1 MEIFPI
7 PSDSQ
12 SLFLNKYSISYFS
25 GANNKKNA
33 VYYMKYKSSVTILNH
48 CKAERKRL
56 YFPLFSLPDNVHYF
70 IKRSLT
76 SWKEMNY
83 AGAAVAKV

>member
-1 MEIFPI
+1 
-7 PSDSQ
+7 
-12 SLFLNKYSISYFS
+12 
-25 GANNKKNA
+25 
-33 VYYMKYKSSVTILNH
+33 MKYKSSVTILNH
-48 CKAERKRL
+48 CKAKRKRL

-83 AGAAVAKV
+83 AGAAVAKNINAAIWRWKKKWSN